1 MTHKGIDTF
10 AATSDWSPIVD
21 TMAASGPTAFATSFA
36 PCANESKH
44 TNTSGRLNSV
54 YICFLLSSIKLA
66 TRLAIN
72 GRDNNQ
78 QITKAINAYKIT
90 SQPQFSLFFSD
101 L

>member
-1 MTHKGIDTF
+1 
-10 AATSDWSPIVD
+10 
-21 TMAASGPTAFATSFA
+21 MAASGPTAFATSFA

-44 TNTSGRLNSV
+44 TPIISGRLNSV
-54 YICFLLSSIKLA
+54 YICFLPSSIKLA

-90 SQPQFSLFFSD
+90 SAASIFIIFFRPLID
-101 L
+101 I